1 MKNIKK
7 STLKKLKELDK
18 RLALEKYY
26 DLSKVL
32 KNVKTFLYD
41 FICFYD
47 NMKVKQNMYPCVNDK
62 CYKFIYEDELVTVM
76 QKNKTTI
83 SKKLNI
89 LTTLGLIEK
98 LNIYDNKYIH
108 SNISNAIGKA
118 IKNKKKTVIF
128 FYIPNYTHKLLKIA
142 NERAKKLIKNNFTI
156 KGFNKV
162 FVIKVFGQDFANEVF
177 LDKRKIPNIHY
188 NQINEIK
195 DIIINSINKK
205 NFISLGEIK
214 ENIYQQYLHY
224 NSNKLK
230 YNAIENNIKDV
241 TNKLLKEKIIQKR
254 KLIKKEKELYNI
266 DINNSKYY
274 ILKGENWKYGK
285 N

>member
-18 RLALEKYY
+18 RLTLEKYY
-26 DLSKVL
+26 NLSKVL
-32 KNVKTFLYD
+32 KNLKTFLYD

-128 FYIPNYTHKLLKIA
+128 FHIPNYTHLLLKIA
-142 NERAKKLIKNNFTI
+142 NERAIKLYENNFTI
-156 KGFNKV
+156 KKFNKV
-162 FVIKVFGQDFANEVF
+162 FVIKVFGQNFANEVF

-188 NQINEIK
+188 IQINEIK

-214 ENIYQQYLHY
+214 ENIYQQCLHY

-254 KLIKKEKELYNI
+254 KLMKKEKELYNI

>member
-41 FICFYD
+41 FVCFYD

-62 CYKFIYEDELVTVM
+62 YYKFIYEDELVTVM

-83 SKKLNI
+83 SKKINI

-142 NERAKKLIKNNFTI
+142 NERAKNLLKIIFLLKDLIK
-156 KGFNKV
+156 
-162 FVIKVFGQDFANEVF
+162 
-177 LDKRKIPNIHY
+177 
-188 NQINEIK
+188 
-195 DIIINSINKK
+195 
-205 NFISLGEIK
+205 SL
-214 ENIYQQYLHY
+214 
-224 NSNKLK
+224 
-230 YNAIENNIKDV
+230 
-241 TNKLLKEKIIQKR
+241 
-254 KLIKKEKELYNI
+254 
-266 DINNSKYY
+266 
-274 ILKGENWKYGK
+274 
-285 N
+285 